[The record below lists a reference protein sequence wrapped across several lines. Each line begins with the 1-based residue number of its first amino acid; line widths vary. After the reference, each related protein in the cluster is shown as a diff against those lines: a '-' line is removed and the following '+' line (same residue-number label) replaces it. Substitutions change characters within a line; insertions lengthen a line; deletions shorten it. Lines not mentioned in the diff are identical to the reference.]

1 VCPAFFIGDLMRILF
16 TGMASAHVKESPNT
30 SFFGTMVDVCR
41 EFADVVDVMQPSIE
55 WTEEYI
61 NSYDAVF
68 VGLLPPTSPSANKLY
83 GALNV
88 ISLLAESPK
97 LKFVVDHPQIWQFKS
112 SIASVAKS
120 IDSIFT
126 PFYRTKSEYK
136 SAILNKEKLSKA
148 VELLSSNQWPTTI
161 YPALP
166 WEKSEIIKEFLP
178 GTSKNGLVGL
188 NFDSFLLSEE
198 FPGLASRVDEWV
210 VEAANTTWATKI
222 SKLTSYPTEKVKPS
236 IRATDSEVLL
246 KISSSAGLILAAQD
260 RGVGTWWSY
269 RVIQALNSMTP
280 VITEWKESHGISSS
294 WGVLIGEVED
304 MDFTGRL
311 ELAISQKASYLKS
324 IPAQDEA
331 IESLKKLIATDKEI
345 I

>member
-1 VCPAFFIGDLMRILF
+1 MRILF
-16 TGMASAHVKESPNT
+16 TGMASSHAKESPNV
-30 SFFGTMVDVCR
+30 SFFGTMVDAYR
-41 EFADVVDVMQPSIE
+41 EFADVEVLQPSIE
-55 WTEEYI
+55 WTEEYL
-61 NSYDAVF
+61 NSYDAIF

-88 ISLLAESPK
+88 ISLMAGSPK

-112 SIASVAKS
+112 SISSIAKN

-136 SAILNKEKLSKA
+136 SAILSKEKLSKA
-148 VELLSSNQWPTTI
+148 VDLLSSDSWPITI

-166 WEKSEIIKEFLP
+166 WKKNEVVSDFLP
-178 GTSKNGLVGL
+178 AISKENLIGINL
-188 NFDSFLLSEE
+188 DSFLLSEE
-198 FPGLASRVDEWV
+198 FLGLSSRVDEWV
-210 VEAANTTWATKI
+210 VEAANTTWANKI
-222 SKLTSYPTEKVKPS
+222 SKLTSYPTEKVKPN
-236 IRATDSEVLL
+236 IRATDADVLAR
-246 KISSSAGLILAAQD
+246 ISSSAGLILAAQD

-269 RVIQALNSMTP
+269 RLIQALNSMTP
-280 VITEWKESHGISSS
+280 VITEWKESQEISPS
-294 WGVLIGEVED
+294 WGVLISEVED
-304 MDFTGRL
+304 MDSTGRL

-324 IPAQDEA
+324 IPTPDEV